1 MFSMMME
8 NLSIY
13 CRKMGQ
19 GGCQVLRNFIIN
31 YLKMEKMDMAFI
43 SLLSFDLL
51 GGAQLI
57 FALAP
62 ISVEGLNFQ

>member
-13 CRKMGQ
+13 CLKMGQ
-19 GGCQVLRNFIIN
+19 GGCQVLRNFVIN

-57 FALAP
+57 FFVLAP
-62 ISVEGLNFQ
+62 ISVEGLNL